1 MNNDWEFD
9 YSGNYNNPYAQQQ
22 MPTLEPKKKKSG
34 AKHVLAAV
42 ALVTA
47 CGVVS
52 VGGGYLGASLGG
64 KNSTV
69 LYQAPPTSEAN
80 TAQGSGI
87 SANVSGGGMSVSQI
101 AAKAGPSVVEVVT
114 EGMQT
119 DSFFGQRIVSGA
131 GSGVIISEDGYIIT
145 NNHVV
150 EGATNIKVTLSDKN
164 SYEAK
169 VMGVDAKTD
178 IAVIKV
184 DAKGLPAA
192 TIGNSDNLIVG
203 EETVVIG
210 NPMGTL
216 GGSVTNGIIS
226 ALNRDIVVGGQTMNL
241 LQTNAA
247 VSPGNSGGGL
257 FNGKGELIGIVNA
270 KSAGTGSEGIGFA
283 IPINT
288 AIGVATDL
296 MNKGYVSGRPAM
308 GISVLS
314 VDDVQTAIASGKDSL
329 GVFIT
334 KVNDGGA
341 ADKAGLKVNDRFISV
356 NDTAVQS
363 MKDISSALDK
373 CKVGDKIKLQVA
385 RGGQVVS
392 TELVLEEMQQPK

>member
-1 MNNDWEFD
+1 
-9 YSGNYNNPYAQQQ
+9 
-22 MPTLEPKKKKSG
+22 
-34 AKHVLAAV
+34 
-42 ALVTA
+42 
-47 CGVVS
+47 
-52 VGGGYLGASLGG
+52 
-64 KNSTV
+64 
-69 LYQAPPTSEAN
+69 
-80 TAQGSGI
+80 
-87 SANVSGGGMSVSQI
+87 
-101 AAKAGPSVVEVVT
+101 
-114 EGMQT
+114 
-119 DSFFGQRIVSGA
+119 
-131 GSGVIISEDGYIIT
+131 
-145 NNHVV
+145 
-150 EGATNIKVTLSDKN
+150 
-164 SYEAK
+164 
-169 VMGVDAKTD
+169 
-178 IAVIKV
+178 
-184 DAKGLPAA
+184 
-192 TIGNSDNLIVG
+192 NLIVG

-257 FNGKGELIGIVNA
+257 FNGKGELVGIVNA

-296 MNKGYVSGRPAM
+296 MDKGYVSGRPAM

-314 VDDVQTAIASGKDSL
+314 VEDVQTAIASGKDSL

-385 RGGQVVS
+385 RDGQVVS

>member
-1 MNNDWEFD
+1 
-9 YSGNYNNPYAQQQ
+9 
-22 MPTLEPKKKKSG
+22 
-34 AKHVLAAV
+34 
-42 ALVTA
+42 
-47 CGVVS
+47 
-52 VGGGYLGASLGG
+52 
-64 KNSTV
+64 
-69 LYQAPPTSEAN
+69 
-80 TAQGSGI
+80 
-87 SANVSGGGMSVSQI
+87 
-101 AAKAGPSVVEVVT
+101 VEVVT

-150 EGATNIKVTLSDKN
+150 DGATNIKVTLSDKN

-169 VMGVDAKTD
+169 VIGVDSKTD
-178 IAVIKV
+178 IAVIKI
-184 DAKGLPAA
+184 DAKGMPAA

-257 FNGKGELIGIVNA
+257 FNGKGELVGIVNA

-314 VDDVQTAIASGKDSL
+314 VEDVQTAIASGKDSL